1 MILPA
6 KGIRIFC
13 AVLFFTAV
21 SLGAFLVIFGLVML
35 SEWLILAL
43 MLMLAGLAFPLFAA
57 ISLYPFYAHAIVDER
72 VTALE
77 KELKRRASTDIHASK
92 EHKTE
97 ATSQEPSQ
105 NEKASEHILM
115 HPPRLMLSTYAVEY
129 INTKY
134 GTRLAVTDSLE
145 TVKNKVLEIDDG
157 FELAER
163 IKQNA
168 MQADSLEEIVSLLV
182 MHETLKNGR
191 IETL

>member
-134 GTRLAVTDSLE
+134 GT
-145 TVKNKVLEIDDG
+145 IDDG